1 MSDDSGEGDNETDD
15 QTIDVENLPDDVGT
29 KVELGAD
36 ESDEDSES
44 EEEE

>member
-1 MSDDSGEGDNETDD
+1 MSDDSGEGDETDD

-36 ESDEDSES
+36 ESEEDSES